1 MNGSQENQK
10 CGKQKAEIKEAE
22 ARAEWWAALP
32 AGERM
37 LLFAIGRVLR
47 SAKRSR
53 VRGVAPA
60 ARKWGPRLCCFMK
73 AHLLNAR
80 RRRREGI

>member
-1 MNGSQENQK
+1 MNGNQEDQK
-10 CGKQKAEIKEAE
+10 CGKRKAEIRKVEAG
-22 ARAEWWAALP
+22 AEWWSGAP
-32 AGERM
+32 EGERM

-73 AHLLNAR
+73 AHLVNAR
-80 RRRREGI
+80 RRRRRGI